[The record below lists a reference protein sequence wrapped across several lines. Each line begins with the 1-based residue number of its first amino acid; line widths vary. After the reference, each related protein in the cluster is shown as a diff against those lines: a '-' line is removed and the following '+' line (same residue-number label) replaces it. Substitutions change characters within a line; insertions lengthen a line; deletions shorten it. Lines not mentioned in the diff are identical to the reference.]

1 MVGPSAPIFC
11 LARPGKVYGL
21 LTKIMSALSSGRAV
35 LAVASVLLAA
45 LRIIPGLIVILLS
58 SLTFVVYPFVSDER
72 QRSTRELVT
81 LLIQW
86 TVSGDISSSTSET
99 QRE

>member
-1 MVGPSAPIFC
+1 M
-11 LARPGKVYGL
+11 
-21 LTKIMSALSSGRAV
+21 TKIMSALSSGRAV